1 MSLKKQQE
9 MQIEFS
15 AKGNPQ
21 EWLENF
27 AQQFGEDVVDD
38 AFKISSAVGEGFIRQ
53 VHFFDGFTLTYL
65 HVKLVQP
72 LEFIR
77 HSVKDS
83 NLFPIMFYSQE
94 LPFEQDIDEK
104 KKMIGYHTSNGIFMP
119 SPQIETRWSMP
130 ANTDDF
136 QITLTIEKD
145 WFTSLF
151 ASSDDNYLKQLLE
164 SNKPFYLF
172 ESLQISMKNLITDI
186 HCLINSDDKLKQFKL
201 HQKAIE
207 LFNLFLKQLEYRNT
221 NLNISAINQHDVQRI
236 FVVQATILENLTT
249 PPSLKELAQ
258 DAGMSISKLQKCFQ
272 QVFGKSISQYA
283 LSEKMQ
289 VAKQM
294 LETKKYSIA
303 EIGYDLGYS
312 NLSHFSKA
320 FHKKFGVNPK
330 TYLSSL

>member
-1 MSLKKQQE
+1 
-9 MQIEFS
+9 
-15 AKGNPQ
+15 
-21 EWLENF
+21 
-27 AQQFGEDVVDD
+27 
-38 AFKISSAVGEGFIRQ
+38 
-53 VHFFDGFTLTYL
+53 
-65 HVKLVQP
+65 
-72 LEFIR
+72 
-77 HSVKDS
+77 
-83 NLFPIMFYSQE
+83 MFYSQE